1 MIDRKVM
8 RIHTGLNEVMKW
20 EIRFSFVSRLIRV
33 PFGSG
38 RGQSC
43 HLDL

>member
-1 MIDRKVM
+1 MIDINVM
-8 RIHTGLNEVMKW
+8 RMHTGLTKFIKW
-20 EIRFSFVSRLIRV
+20 EIRFSFVSHLIRV